1 MSADK
6 WWYKEVDAKLLSD
19 LAIFSILSSDIQL
32 YFHNSMQV
40 VPLKYLTFFLVG
52 INTKQFRNI
61 PKEKYFAPFRIL
73 NSFIK
78 CFVNLFVDIT
88 LIFFDNSFSSFLFVH
103 FYSFSLSKPVFF
115 TNLLISLL
123 LAKFACFS
131 LAAKLYEV
139 TLSNS
144 WVVIHLLWSW
154 SVVVSFS
161 ISLIFVL

>member
-1 MSADK
+1 
-6 WWYKEVDAKLLSD
+6 
-19 LAIFSILSSDIQL
+19 
-32 YFHNSMQV
+32 MQV

-103 FYSFSLSKPVFF
+103 FYSFSLSKH
-115 TNLLISLL
+115 
-123 LAKFACFS
+123 
-131 LAAKLYEV
+131 LYF
-139 TLSNS
+139 LQN
-144 WVVIHLLWSW
+144 
-154 SVVVSFS
+154 
-161 ISLIFVL
+161 